1 MLEPPRDVS
10 RLSSMAPHLDDAP
23 ESGHDDPFR
32 KAGVGPHWGHN
43 WRGSDGTRGDRR
55 DARPRFTGRFVLIVP
70 GSGRASIGLEN
81 RWRYTKPSLSGR
93 MPPPQ

>member
-43 WRGSDGTRGDRR
+43 WRGSDGTRGGSKGRET
-55 DARPRFTGRFVLIVP
+55 AVHRPFRTHCP
-70 GSGRASIGLEN
+70 
-81 RWRYTKPSLSGR
+81 W
-93 MPPPQ
+93 